1 MKNQEWLTATVWQYP
16 VASVFVP
23 DEHDESAIMI
33 SISRRTTGERGGF
46 EGYHDES
53 VYPLDQER
61 EKPTDLLRVQS
72 NGARL
77 EFFRSSQD
85 SGDWTGIC

>member
-33 SISRRTTGERGGF
+33 SISHRTTGERGGLRAIMTRA
-46 EGYHDES
+46 YTHS
-53 VYPLDQER
+53 TKKER
-61 EKPTDLLRVQS
+61 DLLCVCSRMAFGKV
-72 NGARL
+72 
-77 EFFRSSQD
+77 SSD
-85 SGDWTGIC
+85 LAKIVGH